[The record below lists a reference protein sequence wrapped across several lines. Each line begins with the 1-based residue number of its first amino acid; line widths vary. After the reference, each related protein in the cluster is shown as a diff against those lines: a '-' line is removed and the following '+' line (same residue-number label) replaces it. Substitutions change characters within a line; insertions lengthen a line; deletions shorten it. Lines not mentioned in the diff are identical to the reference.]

1 MFPANAQKRKVPAAS
16 NGPGK
21 CITFAPMFSTEIK
34 EGKMLL
40 VHKPKGITSFDAV
53 YGIRKAYTRTFGEK
67 LKVGH
72 AGTLDPLASGLL
84 IVCTGKHTKQIDSY
98 MGLPKTYTGT
108 FYLGATTPSFD
119 LETEPRH
126 GYATEHITETLIR
139 QTAEGFLGISE
150 QFPPIYSAIKM
161 DGKKAYDLARKGQEV
176 KMAPR
181 QIEITAF
188 EVTAIRLPEVD
199 FRITCAKGTYIR
211 SIADDF
217 GKRMQSGAYLKE
229 LCRTAI
235 GTHRLEDAL
244 LPDEIREKLLAE
256 KEALVR

>member
-1 MFPANAQKRKVPAAS
+1 
-16 NGPGK
+16 
-21 CITFAPMFSTEIK
+21 
-34 EGKMLL
+34 MLL

-53 YGIRKAYTRTFGEK
+53 YGIRKSFMRIWGEK

-84 IVCTGKHTKQIDSY
+84 IICTGRQTKQIDSY

-108 FYLGATTPSFD
+108 FFLGAATPSYD
-119 LETEPRH
+119 LETEPDH
-126 GYATEHITETLIR
+126 AYETAHITEALIR
-139 QTAEGFLGISE
+139 ETAEGFMGVSE

-161 DGKKAYDLARKGQEV
+161 GGKKAYDLARKGKDV

-181 QIEITAF
+181 RIEITEF
-188 EVTAIRLPEVD
+188 EITAVRFPEVD

-211 SIADDF
+211 SIAHDF
-217 GKRMQSGAYLKE
+217 GQRMHSGAYLKE

-235 GTHRLEDAL
+235 GDHRLEDAL
-244 LPDEIREKLLAE
+244 TPFEIRDILL
-256 KEALVR
+256 KEHEAAHPAAPEN

>member
-1 MFPANAQKRKVPAAS
+1 
-16 NGPGK
+16 
-21 CITFAPMFSTEIK
+21 MFSTEIK

-40 VHKPKGITSFDAV
+40 VNKPKGITSFDAV

-84 IVCTGKHTKQIDSY
+84 IVCTGKQTKQIDSY

-108 FYLGATTPSFD
+108 FFLGATTPSFD
-119 LETEPRH
+119 LETEPEP
-126 GYATEHITETLIR
+126 GFPTEHISEELIHET
-139 QTAEGFLGISE
+139 AKGFMGISE

-161 DGKKAYDLARKGQEV
+161 GGKKAYDLARKGKEV
-176 KMAPR
+176 KMSPR
-181 QIEITAF
+181 QIEITEF
-188 EVTAIRLPEVD
+188 EITAIRFPEVD

-217 GKRMQSGAYLKE
+217 GKRLQSGAYLKE

-235 GTHRLEDAL
+235 GPYL
-244 LPDEIREKLLAE
+244 LDNAELPNEIREKIFAE
-256 KEALVR
+256 KDLVTKEKTV